1 MKYKSLDFK
10 NFTVIV
16 INVSVIEL
24 FFVPLS
30 KPCFYTLALKTS
42 LANHTVSCSSTDSIN
57 QGQRA
62 NMEGWEGKG
71 AFSVLFAGWS

>member
-24 FFVPLS
+24 FFVLTS
-30 KPCFYTLALKTS
+30 KPCFYTLTQGWR
-42 LANHTVSCSSTDSIN
+42 SCKPHCQLLIN
-57 QGQRA
+57 RFHQ
-62 NMEGWEGKG
+62 
-71 AFSVLFAGWS
+71 